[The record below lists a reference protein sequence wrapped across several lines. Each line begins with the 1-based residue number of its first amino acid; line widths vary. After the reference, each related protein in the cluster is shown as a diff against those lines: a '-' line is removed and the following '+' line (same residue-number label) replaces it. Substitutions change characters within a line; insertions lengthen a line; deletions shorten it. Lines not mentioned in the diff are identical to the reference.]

1 MSKKDI
7 HLIAGE
13 LHKPVIKHFVRRK
26 VVVNGVDEIWSVDI
40 VDMQKFAD
48 DNDGYKYILNVID
61 CFSKYAWAVPLKSK
75 TTHEVLEAL
84 KKIIKDS
91 GRKPEKIWSDAGGEF
106 VSKEVK
112 SWLKENNI
120 TLYHTYSENKSSI
133 VERFNRTLKTKM
145 WVLFTENQDRRYI
158 DDLPKLIKKYNNT
171 FHRTINMTPIQAS
184 KKLNQ
189 DALRTRYS
197 EIIYNKKLDH
207 KPKFKVGD
215 KVRISK
221 VKGTFEKGYEPNWS
235 FEVFKIN
242 KVINSNPVTYNIE
255 DLNGEEIKGSFY
267 EQELQKTTKDN
278 VYIIEEKLKSRIRN
292 GEKEWYVKW
301 YGFPDK
307 YNSWIKES
315 DFT

>member
-315 DFT
+315 EIT